1 MTRLVI
7 VVENIKDWGAYFP
20 SEDIVTA
27 EQYLRLMGVG
37 DKQPTEVINL
47 CRSYRYLGPGYYCSL
62 LAEARGH
69 RIIPAVRTIND
80 LSRKS
85 IYSLDIESLDLHVQ
99 KALTGAGQEDSSVY
113 SLKIYFGQ
121 TSVTPLKGLA
131 QQIFELFSCP
141 ILKVKFRKQRGWQID
156 SIKAVALNT
165 LTHVEEDEFAQALDT
180 FSRKIWRKPRSQRR
194 FRYDLA
200 ILYNPTEALPPS
212 NKGAL
217 KNFVSAGRRLGIDV
231 DLVQADAFNR
241 LAEYDGLFIRETTAI
256 NHHTYRFSKRAERE
270 GLVVIDDPT
279 SILRCT
285 NKIYL
290 FERLTANRIPV
301 PRTQVV
307 YRDDPQGLATLEESL
322 GFPMILKIPDGSFSR
337 GMSKVANPGEL
348 LQAAQELFKQSV
360 LILAQEFF
368 YTDYDW
374 RIGILNRKPLYACQ
388 YFMAKG
394 HWQIYD
400 HSAPK
405 AANKSGT
412 FQTLSVDQAPSGV
425 VKVAL
430 KAANLIGD
438 GLYGVDIKQRNGE
451 VAVIEVNENP
461 NIDAGI
467 EDLYLGKQLYLQIM
481 DELLRRLEKRR
492 SR

>member
-1 MTRLVI
+1 MSRLVI
-7 VVENIKDWGAYFP
+7 VVENIKDWAAFFP
-20 SEDIVTA
+20 SEDVISA
-27 EQYLRLMGVG
+27 KNYLHLTGIG

-62 LAEARGH
+62 LAEGRGH
-69 RIIPAVRTIND
+69 RVIPAVRTIND

-85 IYSLDIESLDLHVQ
+85 IYSLDIEDLDKPVQ
-99 KALTGAGQEDSSVY
+99 KALTGAGQEDSQQY
-113 SLKIYFGQ
+113 SLKIYFGM
-121 TSVTPLKGLA
+121 TSVAPLAGLA
-131 QQIFELFSCP
+131 QQIFELFACP
-141 ILKVKFRKQRGWQID
+141 ILNVKFRKQRGWQID
-156 SIKAVALNT
+156 SIKAVAINT
-165 LTHVEEDEFAQALDT
+165 LTDPEEDEFAQALDT

-194 FRYDLA
+194 YRYDLA
-200 ILYNPTEALPPS
+200 MLHNPNEAMPPS
-212 NKGAL
+212 NKAAL
-217 KNFVSAGRRLGIDV
+217 KQFIAAGRQFGIDV
-231 DLVQADAFNR
+231 DLVEANAYNR

-285 NKIYL
+285 NKIFL
-290 FERLTANRIPV
+290 FELLTANKIPI
-301 PRTQVV
+301 PRTQVI
-307 YRDDPQGLATLEESL
+307 YREDHDALAALEDTL

-337 GMSKVANPGEL
+337 GMSKVETPEEL
-348 LQAAQELFKQSV
+348 RQASQELFKQSV
-360 LILAQEFF
+360 LVLAQEFF

-400 HSAPK
+400 HNAPK
-405 AANKSGT
+405 QSDQSGD
-412 FQTLSVDQAPSGV
+412 FRTLSVYEAPAAV
-425 VKVAL
+425 L
-430 KAANLIGD
+430 KAATRAANLIGN
-438 GLYGVDIKQRNGE
+438 GLYGVDIKQRDNE

-467 EDLYLGKQLYLQIM
+467 EDAHLGKSLYLQIM
-481 DELLRRLEKRR
+481 DEFLRRFEQRR
-492 SR
+492 AK